1 MRVANGKHQKRKR
14 YNKMSKY
21 DYGYDVADIMETNDV
36 IGIMAH
42 STTSVYA
49 LSVDAIL
56 DSSFDGYDVD
66 WNEDFI

>member
-1 MRVANGKHQKRKR
+1 
-14 YNKMSKY
+14 MSKY

-49 LSVDAIL
+49 LSVDAML
-56 DSSFDGYDVD
+56 DSNFNEYDVNWD
-66 WNEDFI
+66 EDFN